1 MNDLDTDLVFVF
13 SLFTSILIIL
23 HVAKYYVDKWQER
36 ELRKYYIYLKR
47 QRLKR
52 ERAEKSKDSFGD
64 STLSQ

>member
-23 HVAKYYVDKWQER
+23 LIAKYYVDKWQER